1 MKTSISIDRSQ
12 VDVVLHRLE
21 HPNFERVMY
30 TGARILSDSVQMNF
44 EEGGRMGSPGSI
56 MGGSTRWAITNNPK
70 PLVRQGMQGGLMG
83 SMQPNWD
90 RSSAWVSTNKPYAA
104 AHNYGHTYGAR
115 NYGAR
120 SSLATKE
127 TLRPHSFGGYTLP
140 ARTFMVVQEEDIEA
154 IKEVI
159 TKYLLGGVK

>member
-12 VDVVLHRLE
+12 VDLVLHRLE

-30 TGARILSDSVQMNF
+30 AGARILSDSVQMNF
-44 EEGGRMGSPGSI
+44 EVGGRMGAAGSI

-70 PLVRQGMQGGLMG
+70 PLVRQGMQGGLMS

-104 AHNYGHTYGAR
+104 AHNFGHTFSARSYGT
-115 NYGAR
+115 R
-120 SSLATKE
+120 SSLATREVLPK
-127 TLRPHSFGGYTLP
+127 HASGGYTLP
-140 ARTFMVVQEEDIEA
+140 ARTFMVVQDEDIEN
-154 IKEVI
+154 IMELI
-159 TKYLLGGVK
+159 TGYLLGGVK